1 MEYQLEI
8 SKNLSADLLVVAK
21 ASAILIS
28 RSGYSERLG
37 GGEVKNS
44 GFDLSL
50 WRKVNQNLALYIRGE
65 AYLKYL
71 AGVEHSHTTGK
82 LLSILIILLHR

>member
-1 MEYQLEI
+1 M
-8 SKNLSADLLVVAK
+8 VAK

-37 GGEVKNS
+37 GGEVKNNL

-71 AGVEHSHTTGK
+71 AGVEPLTYNRKNSKYFDYPFAQIAIGFAFVF
-82 LLSILIILLHR
+82 